1 MDLYFTITKTTH
13 FKNKNTKIGNED
25 SPEKQEHWFWVS
37 QSQKILGETL
47 NEYIY
52 DVYKTTREEVSD
64 ISFG

>member
-1 MDLYFTITKTTH
+1 M
-13 FKNKNTKIGNED
+13 GNED
-25 SPEKQEHWFWVS
+25 SLEKQEHWFWAS